1 MVETKPLRII
11 SRTEVSKNNSEAS
24 LWVIVGNHVY
34 DLTIFLD
41 KHPGKLGFLYG
52 EPSKKVN
59 FSIFGRFFQIFNKI
73 ALWLYG
79 FCSWKRCVYWSE
91 NILIQDQGS
100 VFKVWQCAQ
109 LISCTENPYRVIGI
123 ISESGPQK
131 NLFTN
136 FFKWYFLG

>member
-52 EPSKKVN
+52 ELSKKVN
-59 FSIFGRFFQIFNKI
+59 FSIFGRFFQI
-73 ALWLYG
+73 
-79 FCSWKRCVYWSE
+79 
-91 NILIQDQGS
+91 
-100 VFKVWQCAQ
+100 
-109 LISCTENPYRVIGI
+109 IS
-123 ISESGPQK
+123 S
-131 NLFTN
+131 F
-136 FFKWYFLG
+136 